1 MAGGAQDGMWRTVRS
16 VLVVRFARRVTVDA
30 GDVAAA
36 TRAAALRRI
45 RSRALV
51 IGLSV
56 TPFGV
61 SFGAVSVATGL
72 SVLQTCL
79 LSLVLFSGASQF
91 ALVSVLGAGGAVGS
105 ALATALLL
113 GSRNALYGAGVRG
126 LLRAPAWLRP
136 LAAQVTIDESTA
148 MAFAEAPSG
157 FSAYAFWATA
167 LSVYVLWNLA
177 TLIGAV
183 VGRGLGSLSAAGLDA
198 AGPAA
203 FVALLGPRLRV
214 ASARWVALLAAA
226 VAVLCVPVLP
236 VGSPVLVG
244 GGVAALSAVWVW
256 RR

>member
-1 MAGGAQDGMWRTVRS
+1 MRRAVRS
-16 VLVVRFARRVTVDA
+16 VLVVRFTRRLGAEVADPADADA
-30 GDVAAA
+30 GA
-36 TRAAALRRI
+36 RRRI
-45 RSRALV
+45 RARALV

-91 ALVSVLGAGGAVGS
+91 ALVSVLGAGGGVGS

-113 GSRNALYGAGVRG
+113 GSRNALYGVGVRG
-126 LLRAPAWLRP
+126 LLRPAVWMRP
-136 LAAQVTIDESTA
+136 VAAQVTIDESTA
-148 MAFAEAPSG
+148 MAFAEAPVG
-157 FSAYAFWATA
+157 FSAYAFWTTA
-167 LSVYVLWNLA
+167 LSVYVLWNVA

-214 ASARWVALLAAA
+214 ASARVVALGAALL
-226 VAVLCVPVLP
+226 AVLCVPFLP
-236 VGSPVLVG
+236 VGSPVLLG
-244 GGVAALSAVWVW
+244 GGGAALCAVVVW

>member
-1 MAGGAQDGMWRTVRS
+1 MRRAVRS
-16 VLVVRFARRVTVDA
+16 VLVVRFTRRVGAEVADSADADA
-30 GDVAAA
+30 GA
-36 TRAAALRRI
+36 RRRI
-45 RSRALV
+45 RARALV

-91 ALVSVLGAGGAVGS
+91 ALVSVLGAGGGVGS

-126 LLRAPAWLRP
+126 LLRPAVWIRP
-136 LAAQVTIDESTA
+136 VAAQVTIDESTA
-148 MAFAEAPSG
+148 MAFAEAPAG
-157 FSAYAFWATA
+157 FAAYAFWTTA
-167 LSVYVLWNLA
+167 LCVYVLWNVA

-214 ASARWVALLAAA
+214 ASARVVALGAASL
-226 VAVLCVPVLP
+226 AVLCVPFLP
-236 VGSPVLVG
+236 VGSPVLLG
-244 GGVAALSAVWVW
+244 GGVAALCAVLVW

>member
-1 MAGGAQDGMWRTVRS
+1 MFGR
-16 VLVVRFARRVTVDA
+16 VVRFVRAA
-30 GDVAAA
+30 PGAPGDEAA
-36 TRAAALRRI
+36 AAALRRV
-45 RSRALV
+45 RARALV

-72 SVLQTCL
+72 SLLQTCL

-91 ALVSVLGAGGAVGS
+91 ALVSIIGAGGGVGS

-113 GSRNALYGAGVRG
+113 GSRNALYGASVRS
-126 LLRAPAWLRP
+126 LLRPPAWLRP
-136 LAAQVTIDESTA
+136 VAAQVTIDESTA
-148 MAFAEAPSG
+148 MAFAEVPSG
-157 FSAYAFWATA
+157 LSGYAFAATA
-167 LSVYVLWNLA
+167 MSVFVLWNLS
-177 TLIGAV
+177 TVIGAV

-203 FVALLGPRLRV
+203 FVALLGPRMRV
-214 ASARWVALLAAA
+214 ASARVVALAAAA

-236 VGSPVLVG
+236 VGSPVLAG
-244 GGVAALSAVWVW
+244 GGVAALAYVVW